1 MYWICTSLHEDD
13 CTHTPSPSV
22 PSSLTYEH
30 RWIGSR
36 NPNWH
41 TVTNS
46 VKLSYLSVYDNRDD
60 ASEPT
65 PSPSQPSSFKHV
77 HSIQSHTLP
86 TSTLLTFMCT
96 QVLWCLERLVRISFS
111 GVTMRPDTSL
121 LLFLLTQHSVSETF
135 RSLHFSV
142 YALIT
147 PIYMYSL

>member
-1 MYWICTSLHEDD
+1 MTAPIHPPRPYPPH
-13 CTHTPSPSV
+13 
-22 PSSLTYEH
+22 
-30 RWIGSR
+30 SR
-36 NPNWH
+36 MN
-41 TVTNS
+41 TVCVTQVDRFS
-46 VKLSYLSVYDNRDD
+46 EPKLAHCVQLRETVVSVYDNRDD
-60 ASEPT
+60 GSEPT
-65 PSPSQPSSFKHV
+65 PSPSQPSSFKYV

-121 LLFLLTQHSVSETF
+121 LFFLLTLHSVSETF

-147 PIYMYSL
+147 PTPIYMYSL